1 MLCIVWMY
9 VYKWDACVETGSSWV
24 CKWAMGAENDVGSHT
39 LDEVYSGLR
48 IHRGMYKVNVVV

>member
-1 MLCIVWMY
+1 MY
-9 VYKWDACVETGSSWV
+9 VYKRDACIETGSSWV
-24 CKWAMGAENDVGSHT
+24 YRWAMGAENGVGSHT

>member
-1 MLCIVWMY
+1 MY

-24 CKWAMGAENDVGSHT
+24 YRWAMGAENGVGSHT